1 MLTCSLGDRG
11 DGGGA
16 GGGQGKQRTAEKVV
30 GMSATL
36 IEVTEGDS

>member
-1 MLTCSLGDRG
+1 MLPGRQGRWRG
-11 DGGGA
+11 C